1 MNGIMLKLLLK
12 VTVLLSLKF
21 RAWAG
26 GQSAGADRPPKC
38 QVLSGVVWFGK
49 KIPDSNCVPI
59 QRLTDLTVLVLL
71 ADLAYLGLQP

>member
-38 QVLSGVVWFGK
+38 QVLSGVVWFRK